1 MNYQRVSLIAAAFTV
16 TVIACEH
23 LGRLYQWPIRLS
35 SLLGPAA
42 TFLRH
47 TFEAGGKL
55 FAWVS
60 SFLTYIDLKDLGQ
73 TIYELAKPCYD
84 IVVSP
89 YYFFH
94 GYVTQ
99 ALTYLNKTYM
109 IYIGSALLIGLTVY
123 GLYKYRNST
132 LITYLSSPLTRLLA
146 TIKQR
151 LHLSS

>member
-1 MNYQRVSLIAAAFTV
+1 MNYQRMALIAASIV

-23 LGRLYQWPIRLS
+23 LGRLYRWPIRLS

-47 TFEAGGKL
+47 TFETGGKL

-60 SFLTYIDLKDLGQ
+60 SFLTYLDLKDLGQ

-89 YYFFH
+89 YYFFY
-94 GYVTQ
+94 GYVSQ
-99 ALTYLNKTYM
+99 ALTYLNKTWM
-109 IYIGSALLIGLTVY
+109 IYIGSALLLGLAVY
-123 GLYKYRNST
+123 GLYRYRNSI
-132 LITYLSSPLTRLLA
+132 LITYLLSPLTRLLA

-151 LHLSS
+151 LHLSQ